1 MIVLIAFQPLHLLQ
15 LIVVIASSVIALAI
29 SFTTRPYESELE
41 IRIQSLNEI
50 AVALV
55 AYNLLLFT
63 DFLPEY
69 AGQDLVGIILI
80 TVITITISANSIIVT
95 YLTLKMLISH

>member
-15 LIVVIASSVIALAI
+15 LIVVIASSVFALAI

>member
-1 MIVLIAFQPLHLLQ
+1 MIVLIAFQPLYLLQ

-80 TVITITISANSIIVT
+80 TVITITISANLIIVT

>member
-1 MIVLIAFQPLHLLQ
+1 MIALIVFQPFHLLQ
-15 LIVVIASSVIALAI
+15 LIVVIASSVFALAI

-50 AVALV
+50 AVALI
-55 AYNLLLFT
+55 AYSLLLFT

-80 TVITITISANSIIVT
+80 TVITITISANLIIVT
-95 YLTLKMLISH
+95 YLTLKQIVSH